1 MADSDLVCCSNSQRT
16 ARFNS
21 PRFSNRASQHP
32 TQQQQTTHSPSYTTP
47 SRSIIPPLLSIAP
60 ALNHGRSTSESTKQP
75 WVELIIRRT
84 IGCPSTSKRSNWCR
98 TRYVGNTGLFLS
110 DTTIGSSTI
119 TRS

>member
-75 WVELIIRRT
+75 WRT